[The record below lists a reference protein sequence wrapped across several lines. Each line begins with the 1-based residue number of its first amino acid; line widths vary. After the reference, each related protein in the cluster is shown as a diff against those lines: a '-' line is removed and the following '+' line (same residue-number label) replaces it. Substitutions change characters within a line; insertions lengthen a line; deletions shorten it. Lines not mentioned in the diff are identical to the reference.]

1 MNVPQLLDIISR
13 YLTRDYNRN
22 SPFNKRQFT
31 KFVGW
36 NFNEHKKALLDTTIN
51 SFKDNNNFGHSFCE
65 RARPKILDME
75 RLCLSML
82 VFLFV
87 CLSVCLF
94 VGLTPLL
101 SFSLSFYINYSMSH
115 FISLF
120 PTSQFLP
127 LSIWT
132 Y

>member
-1 MNVPQLLDIISR
+1 MS
-13 YLTRDYNRN
+13 T
-22 SPFNKRQFT
+22 
-31 KFVGW
+31 
-36 NFNEHKKALLDTTIN
+36 KKALLDTTIN

-94 VGLTPLL
+94 VGLTPLFVILPVFLYQLFYVSFHL
-101 SFSLSFYINYSMSH
+101 SFPYLTISPSLYMDI
-115 FISLF
+115 LGE
-120 PTSQFLP
+120 
-127 LSIWT
+127 
-132 Y
+132 